1 MRKLALAL
9 LFAATAATTANAQQS
24 IPALAEP
31 SLSPDGRE
39 IAFVSGG
46 DIWTVAREGGE
57 ARILVSDPAM
67 DSRPMYAP
75 DGKRLAFVST
85 RSGNGDIYVVDL
97 AGGTPQRITFDDVR
111 DQLDGW
117 SQDGQ
122 WLYFHSTSRDI
133 AGFND
138 VWRVRADGGTPM
150 QVSAE
155 RYVSEY
161 FAAPSPDGNTV
172 AFAGRGVAA
181 GQWWRHG
188 SSHIDHSQI
197 WTLDIAA
204 KRYEPL
210 TKDGAR
216 EVWPMWSGASTLFFV
231 SDRGGA
237 ENIWRI
243 TRGAEAV
250 QVTNFR
256 DGRVL
261 WPAIARDGRT
271 IVFERDFAVWALD
284 TTSGQASEVRVALR
298 GVPAAQA
305 VEHRRLN
312 DRFNSLAVAP
322 DGKKL
327 AFVARGEVFATTVKE
342 GGDALRLTRTAGV
355 ESQLTWS
362 PDSRTVVYVSD
373 RDGRTRLYQYDIAA
387 EKETQLTSG
396 DHSDDTPRF
405 SPDGKMLAFQRN
417 GAELMVLDLASRNV
431 RSVAKA
437 LFDTP
442 PLGSDK
448 PFDWSPDSQWIAYL
462 AYDPSYFRNAHV
474 VRASG
479 GEARQVSYL
488 ANVFTDSLAWSA
500 DGRFLLMNTGQRTE
514 PGQIAR
520 IDLVPITP
528 KFREDRF
535 RDLFTTPAPAPKE
548 ETPKAAEVKAEAKPA
563 DKKDDKKKSEI
574 VFDGIR
580 DRARFLPVGL
590 DAGIVDVSPDGKWI
604 AFVGSFGDDNS
615 NVYLYSIDELSD
627 EPAIPKQLSASAGPK
642 SNLQFSSDSK
652 EVYYLDAGKIAAA
665 TIDPVKART
674 IATTAAMDVDFAR
687 EKEQVFAQ
695 TYRLLRDN
703 FYDEKMHGVDW
714 NANRDR
720 IAPRIAAARTS
731 EEMRRVLAL
740 MVGELNASH
749 LGVNNPAG
757 EARTNTGRIGIR
769 FDREEYEKN
778 GRLRVSEVLSLSP
791 ADMAKIKVG
800 DVIVAVDGRPFT
812 NFDQALENAIDKRV
826 VLTLDGTPR
835 RDVTVRP
842 IRGAAEK
849 ALTYRAWVNMNRDYV
864 QKVSGGRLG
873 YVHMPDMGWE
883 ALQRL
888 YVDLDAE
895 NRARDG
901 VVIDMRNNNGGF
913 VNAYALDVFSRRP
926 YLNMTFRN
934 FPTASARSILGQRS
948 LEKPTVLIV
957 NRHSLS
963 DAEDFTEGYR
973 ALGLGKIVGEP
984 TAGWIIYTS
993 NIALV
998 DGTILRLPFIKITDS
1013 KGENMELAPRP
1024 VDVFVQRPIGET
1036 FAGKDAQL
1044 DVAVRELLGGLGR

>member
-1 MRKLALAL
+1 MRTLVFAL
-9 LFAATAATTANAQQS
+9 LLAATAANAQQS
-24 IPALAEP
+24 LPALAEP
-31 SLSPDGRE
+31 SLSPDARE

-67 DSRPMYAP
+67 DSRPLYAP

-85 RSGNGDIYVVDL
+85 RSGNGDLYVVDL
-97 AGGTPQRITFDDVR
+97 AGGTPKRITFDDGR

-117 SQDGQ
+117 SHDGQ

-150 QVSAE
+150 LVSGE

-161 FAAPSPDGNTV
+161 FAAPSPDGKTI

-197 WTLDIAA
+197 WMLDVAS

-216 EVWPMWSGASTLFFV
+216 EIWPMWSGAGTLFFV

-250 QVTNFR
+250 QVTSFR

-261 WPAIARDGRT
+261 WPAISRDGKT
-271 IVFERDFAVWALD
+271 VVFERDFAIWALD
-284 TTSGQASEVRVALR
+284 AASGKAAEVPVALR

-305 VEHRRLN
+305 VEHRRLT
-312 DRFNSLAVAP
+312 DRFSSLAVAP

-327 AFVARGEVFATTVKE
+327 AFIARGEVFAASVKD
-342 GGDALRLTRTAGV
+342 GGDAMRLTRTTGV

-373 RDGRTRLYQYDIAA
+373 RDGRTKLYQYDIAT
-387 EKETQLTSG
+387 EKETQLTTG
-396 DHSDDTPRF
+396 DGSDDTPRF
-405 SPDGKMLAFQRN
+405 SPDGKMLAFQRDGSN
-417 GAELMVLDLASRNV
+417 LMVLDLATKNA

-448 PFDWSPDSQWIAYL
+448 PFDWSPDSQWLAYL
-462 AYDPSYFRNAHV
+462 AYSPSYFRNAYV
-474 VRASG
+474 VPAAG
-479 GEARQVSYL
+479 GQARQVSFL

-514 PGQIAR
+514 PGQIVR

-548 ETPKAAEVKAEAKPA
+548 ETPKPAEVKAEAKPA
-563 DKKDDKKKSEI
+563 EKKKTEI

-590 DAGIVDVSPDGKWI
+590 DAGSVEVSPDGKWI
-604 AFVGSFGDDNS
+604 VFIASVGDDNT

-627 EPAIPKQLSASAGPK
+627 DPAIPKQLSASAGPK
-642 SNLQFSSDSK
+642 TSLQFSSDSK
-652 EVYYLDAGKIAAA
+652 EVYYLDGGRIAAA

-674 IATTAAMDVDFAR
+674 ISATAAMDVDFAR

-695 TYRLLRDN
+695 AYRYLRDN

-720 IAPRIAAARTS
+720 IAPRIAASRTS

-749 LGVNNPAG
+749 LGVNNPSG
-757 EARTNTGRIGIR
+757 ESRTNTGRIGVR
-769 FDREEYEKN
+769 FDREEYETN
-778 GRLRVSEVLSLSP
+778 GRLKVSEVLSLSP
-791 ADMAKIKVG
+791 ADIAKIRVG

-826 VLTLDGTPR
+826 VLTLDGTPK
-835 RDVTVRP
+835 RDVIVRP
-842 IRGAAEK
+842 IRNTAEK
-849 ALTYRAWVNMNRDYV
+849 ALTYRAWVNANRDYV

-948 LEKPTVLIV
+948 LEKPSILVV

-993 NIALV
+993 NVALV
-998 DGTILRLPFIKITDS
+998 DGTVLRIPFIKITDG

>member
-1 MRKLALAL
+1 
-9 LFAATAATTANAQQS
+9 
-24 IPALAEP
+24 
-31 SLSPDGRE
+31 
-39 IAFVSGG
+39 
-46 DIWTVAREGGE
+46 WTVPASGGE

-85 RSGNGDIYVVDL
+85 RTGNGDLYVVDV
-97 AGGTPQRITFDDVR
+97 AGGTPQRITFDDGR

-117 SQDGQ
+117 SHDGQ

-138 VWRVRADGGTPM
+138 VWRVRATGGTPM

-161 FAAPSPDGNTV
+161 FAAPSPDGSSV
-172 AFAGRGVAA
+172 AFTGRGVAA

-197 WTLDIAA
+197 WTLDLASR
-204 KRYEPL
+204 RYEPL

-216 EVWPMWSGASTLFFV
+216 EVWPMWGAGNTVYFV

-237 ENIWRI
+237 ENLWRVS
-243 TRGAEAV
+243 RGGEPAR
-250 QVTNFR
+250 VTNFK

-261 WPAIARDGRT
+261 WPAISRDGRT
-271 IVFERDFAVWALD
+271 IVFERDFGVWALD
-284 TTSGQASEVRVALR
+284 TASGNAAQVRVALR

-305 VEHRRLN
+305 VEHRRLT
-312 DRFNSLAVAP
+312 DRFSSLAVAP
-322 DGKKL
+322 DGKKV
-327 AFVARGEVFATTVKE
+327 AFVARGEVFAASAKD
-342 GGDALRLTRTAGV
+342 GGDALRLTRTGAV

-373 RDGRTRLYQYDIAA
+373 RDGRSKLYQYDIAA
-387 EKETQLTSG
+387 EKETQLTTG
-396 DHSDDTPRF
+396 EGSDDTPRF
-405 SPDGKMLAFQRN
+405 SPDGKMIAFQRN
-417 GAELMVLDLASRNV
+417 GSELMVLDVASKNV
-431 RSVAKA
+431 RRVAKA
-437 LFDTP
+437 QLDTP

-462 AYDPSYFRNAHV
+462 NYGAGYFRNAFV
-474 VRASG
+474 APING
-479 GEARQVSYL
+479 GEARQVSFL

-520 IDLVPITP
+520 VDLIPVTP
-528 KFREDRF
+528 RFREDRF
-535 RDLFTTPAPAPKE
+535 RDLFTTPTPAPA
-548 ETPKAAEVKAEAKPA
+548 AAEEKKPA
-563 DKKDDKKKSEI
+563 DVKPAETKPEKKKTEI

-590 DAGIVDVSPDGKWI
+590 NAGSVEVSPDGKWI
-604 AFVGSFGDDNS
+604 VFIASIGDDQE

-627 EPAIPKQLSASAGPK
+627 EPAIPKQLSSSAGPK
-642 SNLQFSSDSK
+642 RNLQFSSDSK
-652 EVYYLDAGKIAAA
+652 EVYYLDGGKIAAA
-665 TIDPVKART
+665 TIDPVKTRNVSV
-674 IATTAAMDVDFAR
+674 TAAMDVDFAR
-687 EKEQVFAQ
+687 EKDEVFAQ
-695 TYRLLRDN
+695 TYRWLRDN

-714 NANRDR
+714 DANRDR
-720 IAPRIAAARTS
+720 VAPRIAAARTS
-731 EEMRRVLAL
+731 EEMRRILQL

-749 LGVNNPAG
+749 LGVNNPSG
-757 EARTNTGRIGIR
+757 ESRTNTGRIGVR

-778 GRLRVSEVLSLSP
+778 GRLRVSEVLPLSP
-791 ADMAKIKVG
+791 ADIAKIKVG
-800 DVIVAVDGRPFT
+800 DVIVAVDGRPFA
-812 NFDQALENAIDKRV
+812 NFDQALENTLDKRTV
-826 VLTLDGTPR
+826 ITLDGTPR
-835 RDVTVRP
+835 RDVVVRP
-842 IRGAAEK
+842 VRNTAEK
-849 ALTYRAWVNMNRDYV
+849 GLTYRAWVNMNRDYV
-864 QKVSGGRLG
+864 AKVSNGRLG
-873 YVHMPDMGWE
+873 YVHMADMGWE
-883 ALQRL
+883 SLQRL

-895 NRARDG
+895 NRAREG
-901 VVIDMRNNNGGF
+901 VVIDLRNNNGGF

-926 YLNMTFRN
+926 YLNMTYRG
-934 FPTASARSILGQRS
+934 FPEAASARSVLGQRS
-948 LEKPTVLIV
+948 LEKPSVLVV

-993 NIALV
+993 NIPMV
-998 DGTILRLPFIKITDS
+998 DGTVLRLPFIKITDS
-1013 KGENMELAPRP
+1013 KGQNMELAPRP
-1024 VDVFVQRPIGET
+1024 VDVLVQRPIGET
-1036 FAGKDAQL
+1036 FTGKDAQL
-1044 DVAVRELLGGLGR
+1044 DVAVRELLGGLTR